1 MEFSLQ
7 KKEVRMAVSAKRQKR
22 ALLLAG
28 IVFGLFYATTSDH
41 RSSSSAGGNL
51 RSSSRFGGHQ
61 NQNQNHRATTTTTR
75 AVGNFAHFFSQSNAH
90 LSFREKQLTHLLG
103 PENEWQ
109 PGFSFVEGSD
119 EERSRFLNASHEGDG
134 TYDGLSGYQ
143 QGRLRSKSGEYN
155 PPHVTSDKTFGVKSI
170 GIFHVFRKPP
180 WGGGNQFLMALVKEF
195 RRRKIKVV
203 ENAIVPGVKI
213 YMANAVTFKVDP
225 FREAFQKSGKKLK
238 LVHRLDG
245 PYYSARYNKDPRKEA
260 SLPYRARED
269 DRVYWINNEFACAS
283 IFQSKWSYDM
293 NKMLGYDPKGYLQIV
308 NNAVDDTIFHN
319 RGRQPFSRLRKTK
332 IMASSWSSGE
342 RKGFKTFKW
351 LDDNLDFTKYEFFF
365 SGNIPDGMVFKNI
378 KTLPPVTSEKL
389 APMLREHD
397 IFLAASYLEP
407 CSNALVEA
415 LASGM
420 PTVYQS
426 GSGHAELV
434 KAGGRSYRRPEQIPA
449 MLDEVVLR
457 FEEYQNNIRVTT
469 VSEAA
474 DAYLQ
479 VYAACL
485 SR

>member
-1 MEFSLQ
+1 MKFT
-7 KKEVRMAVSAKRQKR
+7 KKQQKR
-22 ALLLAG
+22 SHSFALFLLAVG
-28 IVFGLFYATTSDH
+28 VFVITTNDRQPIATVKDAS
-41 RSSSSAGGNL
+41 GN
-51 RSSSRFGGHQ
+51 GE
-61 NQNQNHRATTTTTR
+61 RAR
-75 AVGNFAHFFSQSNAH
+75 GRDRIGNFRHFFGSENEG
-90 LSFREKQLTHLLG
+90 LSYREKQLTHLIG
-103 PENEWQ
+103 KENEWQ
-109 PGFSFVEGSD
+109 PGFTKRRVYFDGASD
-119 EERSRFLNASHEGDG
+119 DSDLRFLNATEGQNEL
-134 TYDGLSGYQ
+134 YDGI
-143 QGRLRSKSGEYN
+143 GRKANADNGNDKYVNE
-155 PPHVTSDKTFGVKSI
+155 HEESDKTYGVKAI

-203 ENAIVPGVKI
+203 ENAIQQGVKI

-225 FREAFQKSGKKLK
+225 FREAFLKSGKKLK

-245 PYYSARYNKDPRKEA
+245 PYYSARYNRDPRKEA

-283 IFQSKWSYDM
+283 IFQSKWSFDM
-293 NKMLGYDPKGYLQIV
+293 NKMLGYSPKGYLQIV

-319 RGRQPFSRLRKTK
+319 RGRAPFSRLRKTK
-332 IMASSWSSGE
+332 IMASSWSAGE

-351 LDDNLDFTKYEFFF
+351 LDDNLDFMKYEFFF
-365 SGNIPDGMVFKNI
+365 SGNVPDGMTFRNI
-378 KTLPPVTSEKL
+378 KVLPPVTSEKL

-434 KAGGRSYRRPEQIPA
+434 KAGGRSYNKPEEIPRL
-449 MLDEVVLR
+449 LDEVVAR

-485 SR
+485 S

>member
-1 MEFSLQ
+1 MG
-7 KKEVRMAVSAKRQKR
+7 AIITKRRKR
-22 ALLLAG
+22 LLVLVGA
-28 IVFGLFYATTSDH
+28 IFGLYYYTSENFERRNAAAPVH
-41 RSSSSAGGNL
+41 HQQHGRGGENHHQL
-51 RSSSRFGGHQ
+51 RG
-61 NQNQNHRATTTTTR
+61 
-75 AVGNFAHFFSQSNAH
+75 GNFAHFFGRSNSN

-103 PENEWQ
+103 VENEWQ
-109 PGFSFVEGSD
+109 PGFSFVGTGNA
-119 EERSRFLNASHEGDG
+119 EERGRFLNKSKGDGDG
-134 TYDGLSGYQ
+134 TYDGIGIGLG
-143 QGRLRSKSGEYN
+143 GETNAGAHN
-155 PPHVTSDKTFGVKSI
+155 PAHENSDKTFGVKSI
-170 GIFHVFRKPP
+170 GVFHVFRKPP

-225 FREAFQKSGKKLK
+225 FREAFLKSGKKLK

-260 SLPYRARED
+260 NLPYRARED

-365 SGNIPDGMVFKNI
+365 SGNVPDGMVFKNI

-434 KAGGRSYRRPEQIPA
+434 KAGGRSYRRPEEIPA

-474 DAYLQ
+474 DGYLQ

-485 SR
+485 S

>member
-1 MEFSLQ
+1 
-7 KKEVRMAVSAKRQKR
+7 MAVSAKRQKR

-28 IVFGLFYATTSDH
+28 IVFGLFYATSDH
-41 RSSSSAGGNL
+41 RSSSAGGNL
-51 RSSSRFGGHQ
+51 RSSSSSSSSSSRFGG
-61 NQNQNHRATTTTTR
+61 NRRQNQNHRATTR
-75 AVGNFAHFFSQSNAH
+75 AVGNFAHFFSQSNSH

-134 TYDGLSGYQ
+134 TYDGLLGYQ

>member
-1 MEFSLQ
+1 MT
-7 KKEVRMAVSAKRQKR
+7 RRQKR
-22 ALLLAG
+22 ALLLVGA
-28 IVFGLFYATTSDH
+28 IFGLFYATSERNNDDA
-41 RSSSSAGGNL
+41 RDFNNPSSSLSSSSY
-51 RSSSRFGGHQ
+51 HHHHHH
-61 NQNQNHRATTTTTR
+61 HRG
-75 AVGNFAHFFSQSNAH
+75 GNFAHFFGQSNSN

-109 PGFSFVEGSD
+109 PGFSFVGGSE
-119 EERSRFLNASHEGDG
+119 EERGRFLNKSKDDGDG
-134 TYDGLSGYQ
+134 LYDGVGGGEEESAAGA
-143 QGRLRSKSGEYN
+143 GGKSN
-155 PPHVTSDKTFGVKSI
+155 PSRMVNSDKTFGVKSI
-170 GIFHVFRKPP
+170 GVFHVFRKPP

-225 FREAFQKSGKKLK
+225 FREAFLKSGKKLK

-308 NNAVDDTIFHN
+308 NNAVDDTIFHS

-351 LDDNLDFTKYEFFF
+351 LDDNLDFSKYEFFF
-365 SGNIPDGMVFKNI
+365 SGNVPDGMVFKNI

-420 PTVYQS
+420 PTVYQA

-434 KAGGRSYRRPEQIPA
+434 KAGGRSYRRPEEIPA

-457 FEEYQNNIRVTT
+457 FEEYQNNIRVTS

-485 SR
+485 S